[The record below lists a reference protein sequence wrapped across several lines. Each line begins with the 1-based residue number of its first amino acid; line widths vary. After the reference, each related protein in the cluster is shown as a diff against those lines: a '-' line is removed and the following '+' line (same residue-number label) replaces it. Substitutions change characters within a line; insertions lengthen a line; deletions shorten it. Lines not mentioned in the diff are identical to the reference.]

1 MGCVVLG
8 YDDSLPAQAALQV
21 AIEQAAVF
29 GDELLIVFGDEPP
42 GWTVG
47 DEFHEHRRALEELGA
62 KVVGDAAREAEEA
75 GLKVETLL
83 LPLKPATALDSVAR
97 DRGARLIVVGTYG
110 ESPFG
115 SAILGSTPHRLL
127 HVSSTPVLCVS
138 AKLPG
143 SDA

>member
-1 MGCVVLG
+1 VGCVVLG

-21 AIEQAAVF
+21 AIEQAKVF
-29 GDELLIVFGDEPP
+29 GDELVIVFGDEPP

-47 DEFHEHRRALEELGA
+47 DEVREHRRALEELGTKLMEDA
-62 KVVGDAAREAEEA
+62 KREAIDA
-75 GLKVETLL
+75 GVEVETVLV
-83 LPLKPATALDSVAR
+83 PLKPATALDSVAR

-127 HVSSTPVLCVS
+127 HVSPTPILCVS
-138 AKLPG
+138 ARPLK
-143 SDA
+143 DQA

>member
-1 MGCVVLG
+1 MVLG

-21 AIEQAAVF
+21 AIEQATVF

-47 DEFHEHRRALEELGA
+47 DEVREHRRALEELGT
-62 KVVGDAAREAEEA
+62 KLVDDAAREAREA
-75 GLKVETLL
+75 GVEVETLL
-83 LPLKPATALDSVAR
+83 VPLKPATALDAVAR

-115 SAILGSTPHRLL
+115 SAFLGSTPHRLL
-127 HVSSTPVLCVS
+127 HISPTPVLCVS
-138 AKLPG
+138 AKPPR
-143 SDA
+143 DRA